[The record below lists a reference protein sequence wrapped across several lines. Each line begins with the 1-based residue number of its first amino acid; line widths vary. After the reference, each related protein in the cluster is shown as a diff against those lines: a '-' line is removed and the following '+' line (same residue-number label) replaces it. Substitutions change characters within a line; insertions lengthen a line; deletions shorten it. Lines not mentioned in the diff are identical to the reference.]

1 MIEKYVK
8 ASTLLG
14 ITTQL
19 YSTRMN
25 QILGEQ
31 DLNVSQ
37 FFLLNHLLRNQ
48 GKQEGISD
56 LTQALEM
63 NQPAVTKIVQKL
75 AKLDLVEVKKDEI
88 DSRKKWVSI
97 TVEGQKKIQ
106 TSMQSLGPD
115 VANWFEGWSADDLD
129 QLIGHLAKLASWLD
143 ENRLR

>member
-48 GKQEGISD
+48 GKREGISD

-97 TVEGQKKIQ
+97 TVEGQKKIK